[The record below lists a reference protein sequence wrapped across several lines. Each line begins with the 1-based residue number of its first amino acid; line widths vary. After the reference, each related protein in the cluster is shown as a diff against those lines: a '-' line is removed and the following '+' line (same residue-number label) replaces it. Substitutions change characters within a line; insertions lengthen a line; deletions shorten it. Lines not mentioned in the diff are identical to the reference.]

1 MGTPYAR
8 WMGISLITL
17 VAIMPAVAAGDED
30 RCRKLYR
37 LTDID
42 QAIEPGISVAAT
54 EALPAHC
61 RVRGVVNRAIR
72 FEVTLPDDW
81 NDRMMFTAV
90 GGGAGVIGDTTSLLA
105 RGFAMASTD
114 TGHEIEEGNAYLR
127 QPEALLDYAY
137 RGVHLATQASKRI
150 IAQYYGREADR
161 AYLQGCSNG
170 GRAALLEAERFPA
183 DYDGIIAGAP
193 AFRFQEFLPWMVAVH
208 NLQDAHPLTKDAFTV
223 LDDASRGACDAA
235 DGVEDGVINDPRTCK
250 IDVDALVCGEG
261 RESPQP
267 GEPEGGT
274 PSQESPQPGEPEGG
288 TPSQNR
294 GCLTAGQ
301 AETARFIYGDMVDE
315 DGNVLSP
322 GVPPGAES
330 SGDWGLW
337 LLGAEQF
344 SGMGD
349 NLREMLSILLRHDP
363 TFDVADFDPVRDQD
377 HIADAMAPFDV
388 TGDLR
393 DFRDRGGKILMYQG
407 WNDFPL
413 RPQRAIDYLA
423 ALDQATGGPEQ
434 TAEFFRLFMVPGM
447 VHCAG
452 GPGPWQTDYVD
463 PIVKWTEE
471 GEAPERLVATHP
483 AEPTPMFHLNPSREP
498 EASREFTRPL
508 CVYPKLGL
516 YRGEGDPDHESS
528 FRCAVP

>member
-8 WMGISLITL
+8 WIGVSLIAV
-17 VAIMPAVAAGDED
+17 VAAMPAAAAAAED

-42 QAIEPGISVAAT
+42 HAIEPGISVAAT

-61 RVRGVVNRAIR
+61 RVGGVVNRAIR

-81 NDRMMFTAV
+81 NGRMTFTTV
-90 GGGAGVIGDTTSLLA
+90 GGGAGTIGDTTSLLP
-105 RGFAMASTD
+105 RGFALASTD
-114 TGHEIEEGNAYLR
+114 TGHEIEEGNAYLK

-150 IAQYYGREADR
+150 IAQYYGREVDR

-170 GRAALLEAERFPA
+170 GRAALLEAERFPG

-193 AFRFQEFLPWMVAVH
+193 AFRFLEFLPWMVAVH

-223 LDDASRGACDAA
+223 LDDASRSACDAA
-235 DGVEDGVINDPRTCK
+235 AGVEDGVINDPRTCK
-250 IDVDALVCGEG
+250 IDVDALVCADGQK
-261 RESPQP
+261 SPQP
-267 GEPEGGT
+267 GEPEGVP
-274 PSQESPQPGEPEGG
+274 PSQEK
-288 TPSQNR
+288 

-315 DGNVLSP
+315 EGNVLSP

-349 NLREMLSILLRHDP
+349 NLREMLSILMRHDP
-363 TFDVADFDPVRDQD
+363 TFDVTEFDPVRDQD
-377 HIADAMAPFDV
+377 RIADAMAPFDV
-388 TGDLR
+388 TGDLG
-393 DFRDRGGKILMYQG
+393 DFRERGGKILMYQG

-423 ALDQATGGPEQ
+423 ALDGATGGPER

-447 VHCAG
+447 THCAG
-452 GPGPWQTDYVD
+452 GPGPWQADYVD
-463 PIVKWTEE
+463 PIVHARAFVSGT
-471 GEAPERLVATHP
+471 GT
-483 AEPTPMFHLNPSREP
+483 M
-498 EASREFTRPL
+498 
-508 CVYPKLGL
+508 
-516 YRGEGDPDHESS
+516 
-528 FRCAVP
+528 